1 MMHLIAQS
9 FLQSFPGFAAS
20 ELCAS
25 TPGNKWG
32 QTTFNKHYENVV
44 CPLFTSENVVCPLS
58 PTKGDPAKWVSYEV
72 RDGVRIRVVHQP
84 AIGRVITGFPDDQL
98 MPPYKPIK

>member
-32 QTTFNKHYENVV
+32 QTTFNKHY
-44 CPLFTSENVVCPLS
+44 ENVVCPLS